1 MKKIWSLK
9 SVKYVKLLQN
19 ERYCSFVKRK
29 SYLTNCGISWKESE
43 QSVPQ

>member
-1 MKKIWSLK
+1 MKKIGALK